1 MPEPLALTLIVAP
14 RKCAKCDKC
23 RALLARLQDRFA
35 GQLECRICSTDDD
48 AAAAFGVVLPPL
60 LLVGSFVAAMGSVP
74 DEDKLAQL
82 IERKLPAS

>member
-1 MPEPLALTLIVAP
+1 MPDLLVLTLIVAP
-14 RKCAKCDKC
+14 RKCAKCEKS
-23 RALLARLQDRFA
+23 RALLARMEERFA
-35 GQLECRICSTDDD
+35 GRIDCHVCSTEDE

-60 LLVGSFVAAMGSVP
+60 LLVGEFVAAMGSVP